1 MRMSVVKP
9 IFNSKND
16 VSKYPRAFTNCQTKL
31 QSFHSRVNAAHVG
44 QKVEAD
50 VVNLVEPHVVV
61 HHRGRVV
68 PGTTIDAGNT

>member
-1 MRMSVVKP
+1 MKHHQYRSGTSATIIVQVTAT
-9 IFNSKND
+9 I
-16 VSKYPRAFTNCQTKL
+16 
-31 QSFHSRVNAAHVG
+31 HSRVNAAHVG